1 MAIPTTPPAAK
12 VPERK
17 PSERKGRLHQDA
29 VTVLRQMIHGGE
41 FTPGDRLRE
50 VLISQRLGMS
60 RTPVREAFRTLAAEG
75 LVELLPNRS
84 VVVRD
89 LNKEESVDIFHVLG
103 ALESLAAQQA
113 AQRMTED
120 DMDKLR
126 ALQDDLEERYEARDR
141 PAYTETNRAIH
152 RLMVEA
158 ARNPSLLAAWRLI
171 VPRAER
177 ARTLNNVDPKR
188 WASSIDAHRKIYA
201 ALLARDGHLLSSLM
215 QAHFADSII
224 QSMSLAEAKRRPVI
238 TSAPPPSVAAPS
250 VAPPSRPV
258 ARKRRISA

>member
-1 MAIPTTPPAAK
+1 MATSATFSPAQT
-12 VPERK
+12 PERK
-17 PSERKGRLHQDA
+17 PTERKGRLHQDA
-29 VTVLRQMIHGGE
+29 VAVLRQMIQSGE

-50 VLISQRLGMS
+50 VVLSQRLGMS

-84 VVVRD
+84 VVVRN

-113 AQRMTED
+113 CQRMTDED
-120 DMDKLR
+120 FSKLH
-126 ALQDDLEERYEARDR
+126 ALQAELEAHYEARDR
-141 PAYTETNRAIH
+141 PAYTDTNRAIH
-152 RLMVEA
+152 RCMVEA

-177 ARTLNNVDPKR
+177 ARTLNNIDPKR

-201 ALLARDGHLLSSLM
+201 ALMARDSHLLSSLM
-215 QAHFADSII
+215 HAHFADSII
-224 QSMSLAEAKRRPVI
+224 QSMSLADAKRRPVI
-238 TSAPPPSVAAPS
+238 MTPNPTIVAPAPPE
-250 VAPPSRPV
+250 RP
-258 ARKRRISA
+258 ATRKRRAS